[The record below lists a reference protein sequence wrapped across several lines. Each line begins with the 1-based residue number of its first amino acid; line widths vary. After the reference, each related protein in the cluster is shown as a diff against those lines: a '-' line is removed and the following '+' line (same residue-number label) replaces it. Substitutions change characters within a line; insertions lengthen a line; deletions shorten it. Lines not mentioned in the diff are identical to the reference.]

1 MIDNSGALACLVKD
15 YSSDRDSAKL
25 VHTFW
30 ALVSALEIDV
40 WFEFVYSEA
49 NIADWPSR
57 GDLGFVGDLGARE
70 VRAVFPPLDQW
81 GFVCG
86 PHVCPVQYGWGATSC
101 EAPSPPLGG
110 ECAVFTVSA
119 V

>member
-1 MIDNSGALACLVKD
+1 MLAGRIGTLPPRHELPAV
-15 YSSDRDSAKL
+15 RHRRVVA
-25 VHTFW
+25 TFW

-81 GFVCG
+81 GFADPMYVLSSTD
-86 PHVCPVQYGWGATSC
+86 GA
-101 EAPSPPLGG
+101 PPP
-110 ECAVFTVSA
+110 AKRRRRR
-119 V
+119 

>member
-1 MIDNSGALACLVKD
+1 MIDNSGAMACLVKD

-57 GDLGFVGDLGARE
+57 GELGFVGDLGARE

-81 GFVCG
+81 GFADPMYVLSSTD
-86 PHVCPVQYGWGATSC
+86 GA
-101 EAPSPPLGG
+101 PPP
-110 ECAVFTVSA
+110 AKRRRRR
-119 V
+119 

>member
-1 MIDNSGALACLVKD
+1 MIRTCLVKD

-57 GDLGFVGDLGARE
+57 GELGFVGRRSGGARGARG
-70 VRAVFPPLDQW
+70 VSPLRSV
-81 GFVCG
+81 GVCG
-86 PHVCPVQYGWGATSC
+86 PHVCLVQYGWGATSC

-110 ECAVFTVSA
+110 RRAVFTVSA